1 MIRDSNHAV
10 DARGCLM
17 EQVGRS
23 YDAMPHQAVI
33 SNLLDLQAR
42 LRGDPASMVVPKVGR
57 PTVPDRVSVAHDDV
71 VVSEVPDEKRS
82 VPTED
87 RLVADTQ
94 DAEERIEALRRRL
107 QFLELEID
115 AYESVVAEPPEE
127 PQQPVADANV
137 IDLQQAVERRLTQD

>member
-1 MIRDSNHAV
+1 
-10 DARGCLM
+10 M
-17 EQVGRS
+17 EPRGRS
-23 YDAMPHQAVI
+23 YDEMPHEAVI

-57 PTVPDRVSVAHDDV
+57 P
-71 VVSEVPDEKRS
+71 S
-82 VPTED
+82 VPEPVAVVRGDLIVTETPHPTAPRAD
-87 RLVADTQ
+87 RLAADTQ

-115 AYESVVAEPPEE
+115 AYETAVAEAPEASSE
-127 PQQPVADANV
+127 PVLEADV

>member
-1 MIRDSNHAV
+1 
-10 DARGCLM
+10 M

-71 VVSEVPDEKRS
+71 VVSEVPDKKRS
-82 VPTED
+82 APAED
-87 RLVADTQ
+87 RLVAGAQ

-115 AYESVVAEPPEE
+115 AYESVVAESPEE
-127 PQQPVADANV
+127 LPQPVADANV